1 MGGKREHNQKSKN
14 IDHDIKKMK
23 KKKESEG
30 KIKKEDHMHDQKKAE
45 KKKNKKKKEKQNK
58 TKTPQKKLE
67 TGINK
72 FATIVTQANDKKHNE
87 APVTEDL
94 GPIGNLIKYL
104 VESNTFT
111 K

>member
-1 MGGKREHNQKSKN
+1 MGKIKN
-14 IDHDIKKMK
+14 KDDIKKMK

-30 KIKKEDHMHDQKKAE
+30 KVKKEDHMHDHKKAE
-45 KKKNKKKKEKQNK
+45 KKKNKKNKKKKEKQNK
-58 TKTPQKKLE
+58 NKTPQRKFE

-72 FATIVTQANDKKHNE
+72 FATMVTQTNDKKHNE
-87 APVTEDL
+87 APVAEDL
-94 GPIGNLIKYL
+94 GPIGNLIKFL